1 MIRGG
6 GHVIILDYND
16 KRPIYE
22 QIVDKMQALI
32 AGGVLEPDS
41 KLPSVRSLAVELSIN
56 PNTIQRAYS
65 ELERSGFIYSV
76 KGRGNFVRAD
86 EHLKEKQQNKLLRAL
101 EKQLITWIKSMK
113 RGKIPVRRTLRREM
127 TERIYMRRCR
137 MIEIKN
143 VSKSFGEIQA
153 VSQVSLTLKEQNVFG
168 MLGTNGAG
176 KSTLLRMMAGV
187 MRPDEGEILIDGEN
201 VWDNPEAKRKI
212 FYISDDQFFFPNT
225 TAEKMA
231 DVYSVYYPGFDRRRF
246 MKFLLR
252 FGLDGERKIQTFS
265 KGMKKQLSLLLGI
278 CANVSYLLCDETFDG
293 LDPVMRQGIK
303 GIFAKEIDEKG
314 LTPVIASHNL
324 RELEDICDHIG
335 LLHKGGVLL
344 SKDLEDLK
352 WNLHKIQCVLPE
364 ELDES
369 LKESLDIL
377 SMTRRGK
384 LLTLTVRGSEEEI
397 LSRIGELQPVFM
409 EALPLSLEEIFI
421 SETEVVG
428 YDIKNI
434 VF

>member
-1 MIRGG
+1 
-6 GHVIILDYND
+6 
-16 KRPIYE
+16 
-22 QIVDKMQALI
+22 
-32 AGGVLEPDS
+32 
-41 KLPSVRSLAVELSIN
+41 
-56 PNTIQRAYS
+56 
-65 ELERSGFIYSV
+65 
-76 KGRGNFVRAD
+76 
-86 EHLKEKQQNKLLRAL
+86 
-101 EKQLITWIKSMK
+101 
-113 RGKIPVRRTLRREM
+113 
-127 TERIYMRRCR
+127 

-352 WNLHKIQCVLPE
+352 WKLHKIQCVLPE

>member
-1 MIRGG
+1 
-6 GHVIILDYND
+6 
-16 KRPIYE
+16 
-22 QIVDKMQALI
+22 
-32 AGGVLEPDS
+32 
-41 KLPSVRSLAVELSIN
+41 
-56 PNTIQRAYS
+56 
-65 ELERSGFIYSV
+65 
-76 KGRGNFVRAD
+76 
-86 EHLKEKQQNKLLRAL
+86 
-101 EKQLITWIKSMK
+101 
-113 RGKIPVRRTLRREM
+113 
-127 TERIYMRRCR
+127 

-384 LLTLTVRGSEEEI
+384 LLTLKVRGSEEEI